1 MIRLSEGELLDMLP
15 SEFKRQPEVA
25 ALSYALKHAYRRFLS
40 FQTGILIYAYIDG
53 CSEAVLDML
62 AVELRMRYY
71 DQSFSID
78 KKRELIKSAILVGL
92 KDGTKYAVDLVV
104 STILDAATTMDW
116 YEYGGDPGCYRIRA
130 DVTAARGDID
140 LGGIVDA
147 IEMVKR
153 KSAHLDGV
161 SLVASADQGL
171 FFGSVLQETTVVSI
185 GCEDLPEGG
194 G

>member
-15 SEFKRQPEVA
+15 SEFKRQPEVV
-25 ALSYALKHAYRRFLS
+25 ALSYALKQAYRRLLA
-40 FQTGILIYAYIDG
+40 FQAGILVYAYIDG

-78 KKRELIKSAILVGL
+78 KKRELIKSGILVGL
-92 KDGTKYAVDLVV
+92 RDGTKYAVDLVV

-140 LGGIVDA
+140 LNGIIDA